1 MKARNQ
7 TVPPS
12 SFINGVAETMSSD
25 KKDEEMICALTADEH
40 ELLQRGLRELPDT
53 MPPRHVWRK
62 TKVCFPAQR
71 LAATAGGT
79 WEPASRRLQYW
90 PP

>member
-1 MKARNQ
+1 
-7 TVPPS
+7 
-12 SFINGVAETMSSD
+12 MSSD

-62 TKVCFPAQR
+62 IREQAE
-71 LAATAGGT
+71 ATAGGT